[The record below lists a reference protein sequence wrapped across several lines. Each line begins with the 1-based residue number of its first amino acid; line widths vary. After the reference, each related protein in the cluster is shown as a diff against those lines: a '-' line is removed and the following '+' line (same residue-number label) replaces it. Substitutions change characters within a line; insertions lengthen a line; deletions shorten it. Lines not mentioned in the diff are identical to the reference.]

1 MNILLA
7 SASPRRKQLLEELGH
22 RVTVVRPDFD
32 ETQIRLRDPA
42 ALVCALAEG
51 KGRSVSVPGGMLLVA
66 ADTVVCFEGRILGK
80 PESRQAAANTLRA
93 LSGRVHEVYTGVY
106 IEKGGFCR
114 SFADRAEVCFRSL
127 SEEEIQAYIATGSPM
142 DKAGAYGVQD
152 SGFVS
157 RIRGSFHTVMG
168 FPTEIF
174 QQVCKEILSIME
186 RKS

>member
-106 IEKGGFCR
+106 I
-114 SFADRAEVCFRSL
+114 
-127 SEEEIQAYIATGSPM
+127 
-142 DKAGAYGVQD
+142 
-152 SGFVS
+152 
-157 RIRGSFHTVMG
+157 
-168 FPTEIF
+168 
-174 QQVCKEILSIME
+174 
-186 RKS
+186 